1 MADHLDSS
9 TRLTSPHGDPEA
21 DITDIYIFQKP
32 GDADKSILIL
42 NVNPLAPTL
51 ADAFQHG
58 AAYDMLS
65 G

>member
-9 TRLTSPHGDPEA
+9 TKLTSPSGDPEA

-32 GDADKSILIL
+32 GDPAKSTLIL

-51 ADAFQHG
+51 AD
-58 AAYDMLS
+58 
-65 G
+65 